1 MPYIFQDMMNKI
13 CTHCFNLPYTYFQN
27 NLSGS
32 IVGRMQGIGD
42 NYHKM
47 HQSIEGKLSK
57 PLLITLFSGITLAYI
72 NIKIFTVII
81 AFTAFYLPLAL
92 RFFTKLAK
100 MEQAKQDSWYN
111 LFGTVADCIT
121 NIFTIF
127 SFASKQRELNKV
139 QDYYRNVHNP
149 LTIRYYKYDLIISII
164 LALVYWVYLIGV
176 FVYVIY
182 LRNLGEISIGDIAFI
197 MSLTFL
203 FAENSWHATM
213 AVKDFLE
220 DVAAFRSSFTIMQIP
235 QDTIDKENAAEL
247 KISKGEIIFKDIS
260 FSYKEGSSVFQ
271 SLNLHIKAGEK
282 VGIVGHSG
290 GGKSTLISLL
300 LKNFKASSG
309 DIIIDNQSV
318 YDTSSDSLRKQ
329 ISLIPQDIML
339 FHRGIGENIGYA
351 KENALPQ
358 EIENAAKA
366 ANIHEFIES
375 LPEKYNTIV
384 GERGV
389 KLSGG
394 QRQRI
399 AIARAIL
406 KNAPIL
412 VLDEATSS
420 LDSHTEQEVQK
431 SINTMLDIDNVTI
444 IAIAHR
450 LSTIKHMD
458 RIIVM
463 DKGKIIEDGT
473 FTELVRKENGKFK
486 ELWEHQV
493 NGFV

>member
-1 MPYIFQDMMNKI
+1 M
-13 CTHCFNLPYTYFQN
+13 
-27 NLSGS
+27 
-32 IVGRMQGIGD
+32 
-42 NYHKM
+42 
-47 HQSIEGKLSK
+47 
-57 PLLITLFSGITLAYI
+57 
-72 NIKIFTVII
+72 
-81 AFTAFYLPLAL
+81 
-92 RFFTKLAK
+92 
-100 MEQAKQDSWYN
+100 
-111 LFGTVADCIT
+111 
-121 NIFTIF
+121 
-127 SFASKQRELNKV
+127 
-139 QDYYRNVHNP
+139 
-149 LTIRYYKYDLIISII
+149 
-164 LALVYWVYLIGV
+164 
-176 FVYVIY
+176 
-182 LRNLGEISIGDIAFI
+182 
-197 MSLTFL
+197 
-203 FAENSWHATM
+203 
-213 AVKDFLE
+213 
-220 DVAAFRSSFTIMQIP
+220 
-235 QDTIDKENAAEL
+235 
-247 KISKGEIIFKDIS
+247 
-260 FSYKEGSSVFQ
+260 
-271 SLNLHIKAGEK
+271 
-282 VGIVGHSG
+282 
-290 GGKSTLISLL
+290 
-300 LKNFKASSG
+300 LKNFKALSG
-309 DIIIDNQSV
+309 DIIIDNQSI
-318 YDTSSDSLRKQ
+318 YDTSSDSLREQ

-339 FHRGIGENIGYA
+339 FHRSIGENISYA

-358 EIENAAKA
+358 EIESAAKA
-366 ANIHEFIES
+366 ANIHEFIEG

-463 DKGKIIEDGT
+463 DKGEIVESGT
-473 FTELVRKENGKFK
+473 FVELINKGNGKFK